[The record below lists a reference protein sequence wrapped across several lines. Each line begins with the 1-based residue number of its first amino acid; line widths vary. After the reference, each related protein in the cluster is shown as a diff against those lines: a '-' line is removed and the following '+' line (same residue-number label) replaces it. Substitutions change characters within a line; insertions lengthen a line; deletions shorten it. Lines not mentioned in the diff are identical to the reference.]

1 MANIGN
7 QLSTNN
13 FVCDTF
19 SGTGSQTTFTP
30 LTFAPASVASI
41 AVFVGGSYQAPTTY
55 SLSGT
60 SLVFASAPTAGT
72 GNIRVLHLGTGSVSQ
87 VPADGSVS
95 NTKIYATGTANSST
109 FLRGDNSW
117 AIVNMNSITGDLTVS
132 GNTTTSGTGFTKL
145 ATGTTAERP
154 SSNSA
159 GYIRYNTT
167 RGFPEYWDSVN
178 STWLGIGAF
187 QATGGTITTSG
198 SNTIH
203 TFTSS
208 GTFQVLSGT
217 KNIEVLVVAGGG
229 QGGNG
234 STAGGGGA
242 GGVVYSSSLS
252 VSAGSYTATVGATSS
267 SVTNYGATGNP
278 SSFPGLTTALGGG
291 GGAGGPAGYPGAG
304 GSGGGAGPAS
314 PVGAGT
320 PGQGNPGGSGLYGS
334 VPTYY
339 ADGGGGGA
347 GSAGGNSPSP
357 TAGGSG
363 GSGVA
368 YSISGSSVTYAG
380 GGGGGGW
387 SRPGADA
394 ISPGPAGPG
403 GGGVGYPSNRSPSP
417 VQNGTNGLGGGGGSG
432 NSSGGLGGSGVIIIR
447 YATS

>member
-30 LTFAPASVASI
+30 LTFAPASTASI

-60 SLVFASAPTAGT
+60 SLIFSSAPTAGT

-95 NTKIYATGTANSST
+95 NVKIYATGTANSST

-117 AIVNMNSITGDLTVS
+117 AVVNTNSVTGDLTVS
-132 GNTTTSGTGFTKL
+132 GNTTINGTGFTKL
-145 ATGTTAERP
+145 ATGTTSERP
-154 SSNSA
+154 TSNSA

-167 RGFPEYWDSVN
+167 RGLPEYWDATN
-178 STWLGIGAF
+178 NTWIGIGAF
-187 QATGGTITTSG
+187 TATGGTITTSG

-208 GTFQVLSGT
+208 GTLQVISGT
-217 KNIEVLVVAGGG
+217 KSVEVLVVAGGG

-242 GGVVYSSSLS
+242 GGVVYSSGLSL
-252 VSAGSYTATVGATSS
+252 SAGSYTATVGATSS

-278 SSFPGLTTALGGG
+278 SSFPGLTTAVGGG

-304 GSGGGAGPAS
+304 GSGGGAGPGS

-320 PGQGNPGGSGLYGS
+320 PGQGNPGGSGAYGS
-334 VPTYY
+334 TPTYY

-347 GSAGGNSPSP
+347 GGVGGNSPSP
-357 TAGGSG
+357 TAGGAG
-363 GSGVA
+363 GPGVT
-368 YSISGSSVTYAG
+368 YSISGSSVTYGG

-394 ISPGPAGPG
+394 ITPGAAGPG

-417 VQNGTNGLGGGGGSG
+417 VMNGTSGTGGGGGSG
-432 NSSGGLGGSGVIIIR
+432 QSAGGLGGSGIIIIK
-447 YATS
+447 YATA